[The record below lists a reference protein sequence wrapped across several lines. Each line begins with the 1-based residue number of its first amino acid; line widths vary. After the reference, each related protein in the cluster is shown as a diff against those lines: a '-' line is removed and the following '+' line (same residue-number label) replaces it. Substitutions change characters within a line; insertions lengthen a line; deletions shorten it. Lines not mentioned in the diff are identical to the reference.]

1 MHTHTQQTDTDTCMS
16 VGVKKDGRMEGR
28 AMHVYCAA
36 LLYSP
41 DTDSDTDIVPR
52 RLGSVGW
59 SGVGWGGREYF
70 SFGWVGGW
78 GRKDFFF
85 LTQK

>member
-41 DTDSDTDIVPR
+41 DTDSDTHR
-52 RLGSVGW
+52 HRHS
-59 SGVGWGGREYF
+59 
-70 SFGWVGGW
+70 
-78 GRKDFFF
+78 
-85 LTQK
+85 T